1 MIKTSENVYQE
12 SEINL
17 QGDECHVKARVYIAD
32 DDGNHEPMEMKIR
45 EVVSEPIDDYDD
57 LNFIKYTHDSFS
69 FTAKAKIPIAFIIGI
84 KATVQLQNEFDRKH
98 RI

>member
-1 MIKTSENVYQE
+1 MSYF
-12 SEINL
+12 
-17 QGDECHVKARVYIAD
+17 QGDECYTKARVYIGDA
-32 DDGNHEPMEMKIR
+32 DGNCEPVEMKVR

-57 LNFIKYTHDSFS
+57 LNLIKYMHDSFS

-84 KATVQLQNEFDRKH
+84 KATAQLQNEFDRKH